1 MPIQDGEKNLSAK
14 EQRFFDYLAKHYTPT
29 PLTAARRAAFD
40 RTLEARISHRTRPF
54 LRPGAVLAAAAA
66 TMLLYFARPYEDKP
80 APVREVQVAGLSV
93 PGNQV
98 GSLEQEAALFA
109 YPYPNSEFYTDWG
122 EEEEEEDFLPHD
134 YIALAWALE
143 L

>member
-1 MPIQDGEKNLSAK
+1 MPRQDREKNLSAK

-40 RTLEARISHRTRPF
+40 RSLEARISHPTRPF
-54 LRPGAVLAAAAA
+54 LRPGAVLATAVA
-66 TMLLYFARPYEDKP
+66 TMLLYFALPYQDKP

-93 PGNQV
+93 PGNQFS
-98 GSLEQEAALFA
+98 SLEQEAALFG
-109 YPYPNSEFYTDWG
+109 YPYPNSAFYTDWG
-122 EEEEEEDFLPHD
+122 EKEEEDFLPHD